1 MSESASTL
9 YRIIQERRSIRRF
22 DGTTVPPKIIQRVL
36 EAATKAPSAHN
47 RQPWRFVILTM
58 AEGKRSL
65 ANALGG
71 RLREDRLIDGDDPNQ
86 IAGDVAQSIERIS
99 SAPLVVIV
107 CLSMED
113 MDVYP
118 DDGRITAE
126 FNMAVQSVS
135 MAAQNLLLAAHA
147 EGLGA
152 CWLCAPLFAKDLVR
166 EEISLPV
173 GWEPQGLIILGYP
186 AEAGQERPRRPI
198 EEVTLWR

>member
-1 MSESASTL
+1 MIESALTL

-22 DGTTVPPKIIQRVL
+22 NGTSIPPEILQRLL
-36 EAATKAPSAHN
+36 EAASMAPSAHN
-47 RQPWRFVILTM
+47 RQPWRFVILTTL
-58 AEGKRSL
+58 EDKRSL
-65 ANALGG
+65 ANALGV
-71 RLREDRLIDGDDPNQ
+71 RLREDRLADGDNPNQ
-86 IAGDVAQSIERIS
+86 IERDVAQSIERIS
-99 SAPLVVIV
+99 NAPVVVIS
-107 CLSMED
+107 CLSMEV

-126 FNMAVQSVS
+126 YNMAIQSVS

-166 EEISLPV
+166 EELNLPE

-186 AEAGQERPRRPI
+186 AETGQERPRRPI
-198 EEVTLWR
+198 EEVSLWR

>member
-1 MSESASTL
+1 MSESTSTL

-22 DGTTVPPKIIQRVL
+22 DGSSIPPKIIQRVL

-47 RQPWRFVILTM
+47 RQPWRFVILTTL
-58 AEGKRSL
+58 EDKRSL
-65 ANALGG
+65 ANALGV

-86 IAGDVAQSIERIS
+86 IARDVAQSIERIS
-99 SAPLVVIV
+99 SAPVVVIV

-113 MDVYP
+113 MDLYP
-118 DDGRITAE
+118 DDGRFTAE
-126 FNMAVQSVS
+126 YNMAVQSVS

-166 EEISLPV
+166 EKLSLPE

-186 AEAGQERPRRPI
+186 AEAGQERPRRPL
-198 EEVTLWR
+198 EEVSLWR

>member
-1 MSESASTL
+1 MSESALTL

-22 DGTTVPPKIIQRVL
+22 DGISIPPEIMQRVL
-36 EAATKAPSAHN
+36 ETATQAPSAHN
-47 RQPWRFVILTM
+47 RQPWRFVILTTL
-58 AEGKRSL
+58 EDKQSL
-65 ANALGG
+65 ANALGV

-86 IAGDVAQSIERIS
+86 IERDVAQSIERIS
-99 SAPLVVIV
+99 SAPVVVIV

-118 DDGRITAE
+118 DDGRKAAE
-126 FNMAVQSVS
+126 HNMAVQSIS
-135 MAAQNLLLAAHA
+135 MAAQNLLLAAHT

-166 EEISLPV
+166 EKLSLPE